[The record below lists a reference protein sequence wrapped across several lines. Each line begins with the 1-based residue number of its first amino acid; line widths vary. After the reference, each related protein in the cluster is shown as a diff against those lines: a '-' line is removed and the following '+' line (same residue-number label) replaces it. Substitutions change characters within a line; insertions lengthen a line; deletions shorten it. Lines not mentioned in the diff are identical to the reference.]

1 MCVHADISHLSD
13 LLTALKCKSS
23 DWLDLGVHLR
33 VNYGALKAIEA
44 DNKKVNNCMRE
55 MLAAWLIGQGGECTK
70 QALETALS
78 KID

>member
-1 MCVHADISHLSD
+1 MCVHADISHLSV
-13 LLTALKCKSS
+13 LLTALKCIRS
-23 DWLDLGVHLR
+23 DWFDLGVHLR

-44 DNKKVNNCMRE
+44 NNKKVNNCVRE
-55 MLAAWLIGQGGECTK
+55 MLAAWLIGQGGKCTK